1 MNMIALPPV
10 QQRSLFQA
18 LIDKGGFD
26 TIKKTSRILDFMS
39 RIWDI
44 DLLPSTDPRFKT
56 MRGDIQ
62 QHYINNDD
70 WDEHYMFSEV
80 LGLYS
85 DAEKFQRLIELVPSS
100 EFQDN
105 ENLIS
110 SLVEIINS
118 YLIPHKQRLVATNQQ
133 GVTIYEV
140 KSNVE
145 VDNSIP
151 ENTIPF
157 LVDRNSNKQGSHK
170 PPSQYPAFVLAADQ
184 WDDFGVKSLFRL
196 FFYQSS
202 EQQRLLIGAVKI
214 IVRSIDQDSP
224 KVTTT
229 EHLETK
235 FVSLSDEFC
244 SLGQDQKY
252 YENIKQAFPDQ
263 YRSILWALRDCAVFP
278 FIEDDLKKDYSFGRS
293 LLRDNEA
300 ERLLREAKYL
310 IEGVKITN
318 KESFVYHFLPPF
330 SESETLLDVE
340 FDCHSLLP
348 SRLLAIVGKNGVGK
362 TQMMSRFPIDLSHK
376 KQENF
381 EPQLPLFSKVISIST
396 SLYDHCHYPDKSNEF
411 NYEYIG
417 LTIKDGA
424 NRRIITNDE
433 IDSKLQ
439 ASCKLVNAKGRAKSL
454 RNILE
459 EILSEAIIETL
470 FQESNGK
477 YLLNTSALKDVRQKL
492 SSGESTLLYL
502 LTSVVS
508 TLRFDTLLLFDEP
521 ETHLHPNAITTLIS
535 ALYKLLEE
543 FQSYAIV
550 ATHSPLVIREIK
562 SRQVRVMERFGDRS
576 LIRKVQ
582 QESLGANISAL
593 VDEIFGNK
601 DIPKYYRE
609 SILRLVKNDFATAED
624 IYQAIGTDINS
635 LPIGLQIF
643 TKSLYPYT

>member
-26 TIKKTSRILDFMS
+26 TIKQTSRILDFMDK
-39 RIWDI
+39 IWDI
-44 DLLPSTDPRFKT
+44 DLMPSTDPRYQT

-62 QHYINNDD
+62 QHYINNTD

-80 LGLYS
+80 LGLYN
-85 DAEKFQRLIELVPSS
+85 DAEKFQRLIEWIPST

-105 ENLIS
+105 ESLIL
-110 SLVEIINS
+110 SLVELINS
-118 YLIPHKQRLVATNQQ
+118 YLIPHKQRLVAKNQQ

-145 VDNSIP
+145 VDSSIP

-157 LVDRNSNKQGSHK
+157 FVDRNSNKQGSHE
-170 PPSQYPAFVLAADQ
+170 PPSQYPAFVLAADN

-202 EQQRLLIGAVKI
+202 EQCLLIGAVKI

-229 EHLETK
+229 EHLETE
-235 FVSLSDEFC
+235 FVSLSNEFC

-263 YRSILWALRDCAVFP
+263 YLSILWALRDCAVFP
-278 FIEDDLKKDYSFGRS
+278 FIEDDFEKDFSFGRS

-310 IEGVKITN
+310 IEGIKITN
-318 KESFVYHFLPPF
+318 KESFVYHFQLPF

-362 TQMMSRFPIDLSHK
+362 TQMMSRFPIDLSQK

-381 EPQLPLFSKVISIST
+381 EPQLPLFSKVISVST

-439 ASCKLVNAKGRAKSL
+439 ASCNLVNEKERAESL
-454 RNILE
+454 KNILE
-459 EILSEAIIETL
+459 EILPETIVETL
-470 FQESNGK
+470 FQKSDGK
-477 YLLNTSALKDVRQKL
+477 YLLNTSVVKEVRQKL

-562 SRQVRVMERFGDRS
+562 SRQVRVMERFEDRS

-582 QESLGANISAL
+582 QETLGANISAL

-609 SILRLVKNDFATAED
+609 AIFRLVKNNFATEEA
-624 IYQAIGTDINS
+624 IYQAIGTDVNS

-643 TKSLYPYT
+643 IKSLYPHT

>member
-1 MNMIALPPV
+1 MIALPPV

-26 TIKKTSRILDFMS
+26 TIKQTSRILDFIAK
-39 RIWDI
+39 IWDI
-44 DLLPSTDPRFKT
+44 DLMPSTDHRYQT

-62 QHYINNDD
+62 QHYINNTD

-80 LGLYS
+80 LGLYN
-85 DAEKFQRLIELVPSS
+85 DAEKFQRLIEWIPST

-105 ENLIS
+105 ERLIS
-110 SLVEIINS
+110 SLVELINS
-118 YLIPHKQRLVATNQQ
+118 YLIPYKQRLVAKKQQ
-133 GVTIYEV
+133 GATIYEV

-145 VDNSIP
+145 VDSSIP

-157 LVDRNSNKQGSHK
+157 FVDRNSNRQGSHE
-170 PPSQYPAFVLAADQ
+170 PPSQYPAFVLAADN

-202 EQQRLLIGAVKI
+202 EQERRLIGAVKI
-214 IVRSIDQDSP
+214 IVRSIEQDSP
-224 KVTTT
+224 NVTTT
-229 EHLETK
+229 EHLEAE
-235 FVSLSDEFC
+235 FVSLSNEFC

-252 YENIKQAFPDQ
+252 YENIKQFFPDQ

-278 FIEDDLKKDYSFGRS
+278 FIEDDFEKDFSFERS
-293 LLRDNEA
+293 LLRNNEA

-310 IEGVKITN
+310 IEGIKITN
-318 KESFVYHFLPPF
+318 KESFVYHFQPPF
-330 SESETLLDVE
+330 SDSETLLDVE

-348 SRLLAIVGKNGVGK
+348 SRLLAIVGRNGVGK
-362 TQMMSRFPIDLSHK
+362 TQLMSRLPIELAQK
-376 KQENF
+376 KQESF
-381 EPQLPLFSKVISIST
+381 EPQLPLFSKVISVST
-396 SLYDHCHYPDKSNEF
+396 SLYDHCYYPDKSNEF

-424 NRRIITNDE
+424 DRRIITNDE

-439 ASCKLVNAKGRAKSL
+439 ASCKQVNEKGRAKSL
-454 RNILE
+454 KNILE
-459 EILSEAIIETL
+459 EILPETIVETFFQVSE
-470 FQESNGK
+470 GK
-477 YLLNTSALKDVRQKL
+477 YLLNTGVVKEVRQKL

-576 LIRKVQ
+576 LIRKIQ
-582 QESLGANISAL
+582 QETLGANISAL

-609 SILRLVKNDFATAED
+609 SILRLVKSDFATEED
-624 IYQAIGTDINS
+624 IYQAIGTDVNS

-643 TKSLYPYT
+643 IKSLYSHT

>member
-1 MNMIALPPV
+1 MIVLPPV

-26 TIKKTSRILDFMS
+26 TIKQTSRMLDFIAK
-39 RIWDI
+39 IWDI
-44 DLLPSTDPRFKT
+44 DLMPSTDPRYQT

-62 QHYINNDD
+62 QHYINNTD

-80 LGLYS
+80 LGLYN
-85 DAEKFQRLIELVPSS
+85 DAEKFQRLIEWIPST
-100 EFQDN
+100 EFQNN

-110 SLVEIINS
+110 NLVELINS
-118 YLIPHKQRLVATNQQ
+118 YLIPHKQRLVAKNQQ

-145 VDNSIP
+145 VDSSIP

-157 LVDRNSNKQGSHK
+157 FVDRNSNKQGSHE
-170 PPSQYPAFVLAADQ
+170 PPSQYPAFVLAADN

-202 EQQRLLIGAVKI
+202 EQQRRLIGAVKI
-214 IVRSIDQDSP
+214 IVRSIEQDSS

-229 EHLETK
+229 EYLEAE
-235 FVSLSDEFC
+235 FVSLSNEFC
-244 SLGQDQKY
+244 SLGQNQEY

-278 FIEDDLKKDYSFGRS
+278 FIEDDFEKDFSFARS

-310 IEGVKITN
+310 IEGIKITN
-318 KESFVYHFLPPF
+318 KESFIYHFQPPF

-362 TQMMSRFPIDLSHK
+362 TQLMSRLPIELAQK
-376 KQENF
+376 KQESF
-381 EPQLPLFSKVISIST
+381 APQLPLFSKVISVST

-417 LTIKDGA
+417 LTIKEGA

-439 ASCKLVNAKGRAKSL
+439 ASCKLVNAKGRAKNL

-459 EILSEAIIETL
+459 EILPEAIVKTL
-470 FQESNGK
+470 FQESDERC
-477 YLLNTSALKDVRQKL
+477 LLNTSVLNEVRKKL
-492 SSGESTLLYL
+492 SSGESILLYL
-502 LTSVVS
+502 LTSIVS

-576 LIRKVQ
+576 LIRKIQ
-582 QESLGANISAL
+582 QETLGANISAL

-609 SILRLVKNDFATAED
+609 SILRLVKSDFATEEE
-624 IYQAIGTDINS
+624 IYQAIGTDVNS

-643 TKSLYPYT
+643 IKSLYSHT

>member
-1 MNMIALPPV
+1 MILLPLV
-10 QQRSLFQA
+10 QQKSLFQV

-26 TIKKTSRILDFMS
+26 TIKQTSRILDFVA

-44 DLLPSTDPRFKT
+44 DLMASTDPRYKT
-56 MRGDIQ
+56 LRGDIQ
-62 QHYINNDD
+62 QHYISNSD
-70 WDEHYMFSEV
+70 WDEHYLFSEI
-80 LGLYS
+80 LGLYN
-85 DAEKFQRLIELVPSS
+85 DAEKFQRLIEWIPST

-105 ENLIS
+105 ESLIL
-110 SLVEIINS
+110 SLVELINS
-118 YLIPHKQRLVATNQQ
+118 YLIPHKQRLVAKNQQ

-145 VDNSIP
+145 VDSSIP

-157 LVDRNSNKQGSHK
+157 FVYRYSNKQGDHE
-170 PPSQYPAFVLAADQ
+170 PPNRYPAFVLAADN
-184 WDDFGVKSLFRL
+184 WDDFGVQSLFRL
-196 FFYQSS
+196 FYYASS
-202 EQQRLLIGAVKI
+202 EQQRYSIGVVKI
-214 IVRSIDQDSP
+214 IVRSVDKDSP
-224 KVTTT
+224 KVTTKKHMKA
-229 EHLETK
+229 EFL
-235 FVSLSDEFC
+235 SLSSEFC
-244 SLGQDQKY
+244 SLGQEQKY

-278 FIEDDLKKDYSFGRS
+278 FIEDDFEKDFSFGIS
-293 LLRDNEA
+293 LLRENEA

-310 IEGVKITN
+310 VEGIKVVN
-318 KESFVYHFLPPF
+318 KELFKYHFTPPF
-330 SESETLLDVE
+330 SESETLLEVE
-340 FDCHSLLP
+340 FDSHSPLP
-348 SRLLAIVGKNGVGK
+348 SRLLAIIGKNGVGK
-362 TQMMSRFPIDLSHK
+362 TQMMSRFPIDLSQK
-376 KQENF
+376 KQESF

-396 SLYDHCHYPDKSNEF
+396 SLYDHCYYPDKSNEF

-439 ASCKLVNAKGRAKSL
+439 ESCKLVNEKGRAKSL

-459 EILSEAIIETL
+459 EILPETIVETL
-470 FQESNGK
+470 FQKDDGK
-477 YLLNTSALKDVRQKL
+477 YLLNTDVVKEVRQKL

-543 FQSYAIV
+543 FQSYGIV
-550 ATHSPLVIREIK
+550 ATHSPLVVREIK
-562 SRQVRVMERFGDRS
+562 SKQVRVMERFEDRS

-582 QESLGANISAL
+582 QETLGANISAL

-609 SILRLVKNDFATAED
+609 AILRLVKNNSATEEA
-624 IYQAIGTDINS
+624 IYQAIGTDVNS

-643 TKSLYPYT
+643 IKSLYPNT

>member
-26 TIKKTSRILDFMS
+26 TIKQTSRILDFMDK
-39 RIWDI
+39 IWDI
-44 DLLPSTDPRFKT
+44 DLMPSTDPRYQT

-62 QHYINNDD
+62 QHYINNTD

-80 LGLYS
+80 LGLYN
-85 DAEKFQRLIELVPSS
+85 DAEKFQRLIEWIPST

-105 ENLIS
+105 ESLIL
-110 SLVEIINS
+110 SLVELINS
-118 YLIPHKQRLVATNQQ
+118 YLIPHKQRLVAKNQQ

-145 VDNSIP
+145 VDSSIP

-157 LVDRNSNKQGSHK
+157 FVDRNSNKQGSHE
-170 PPSQYPAFVLAADQ
+170 PPSQYPAFVLAADN

-202 EQQRLLIGAVKI
+202 EQCLLIGAVKI

-229 EHLETK
+229 EHLETE
-235 FVSLSDEFC
+235 FVSLSNEFC

-278 FIEDDLKKDYSFGRS
+278 FIEDDFEKDFSFGRS

-310 IEGVKITN
+310 IEGIKITN
-318 KESFVYHFLPPF
+318 KESFVYHFQLPF

-348 SRLLAIVGKNGVGK
+348 GRLLAIVGKNGVGK
-362 TQMMSRFPIDLSHK
+362 TQMMSRFPIDLSQK

-381 EPQLPLFSKVISIST
+381 EPQLPLFSKVISVST

-439 ASCKLVNAKGRAKSL
+439 ASCNLVNEKERAESL
-454 RNILE
+454 KNILE
-459 EILSEAIIETL
+459 EILPETIVETL
-470 FQESNGK
+470 FQKSDGK
-477 YLLNTSALKDVRQKL
+477 YLLNTSVVKEVRQKL

-562 SRQVRVMERFGDRS
+562 SRQVRVMERFEDRS

-582 QESLGANISAL
+582 QETLGANISAL

-609 SILRLVKNDFATAED
+609 AIFRLVKNNFATEEA
-624 IYQAIGTDINS
+624 IYQAIGTDVNS

-643 TKSLYPYT
+643 IKSLYPHT

>member
-1 MNMIALPPV
+1 MILLPLV
-10 QQRSLFQA
+10 QQKSLFQV

-26 TIKKTSRILDFMS
+26 TIKQTSRILDFVA

-44 DLLPSTDPRFKT
+44 DLMASTDPRYKT
-56 MRGDIQ
+56 LRGDIQ
-62 QHYINNDD
+62 QHYISNSD
-70 WDEHYMFSEV
+70 WDEHYLFSEI
-80 LGLYS
+80 LGLYN
-85 DAEKFQRLIELVPSS
+85 DAEKFQRLIEWIPST
-100 EFQDN
+100 EFQDD
-105 ENLIS
+105 ESLIL
-110 SLVEIINS
+110 SLVELINS
-118 YLIPHKQRLVATNQQ
+118 YLIPHKQRLVAKNQQ

-140 KSNVE
+140 KSNIE
-145 VDNSIP
+145 VDSSIP

-157 LVDRNSNKQGSHK
+157 FVYRYSNKQGDHE
-170 PPSQYPAFVLAADQ
+170 PPNRYPAFVLAADN
-184 WDDFGVKSLFRL
+184 WDDFGVQSLFRL
-196 FFYQSS
+196 FYYASF
-202 EQQRLLIGAVKI
+202 EQQRYSIGVVKI
-214 IVRSIDQDSP
+214 IVRSVDKDSP
-224 KVTTT
+224 KVTTKKHMKA
-229 EHLETK
+229 EFL
-235 FVSLSDEFC
+235 SLSSEFC

-278 FIEDDLKKDYSFGRS
+278 FIEDDFEKDFSFGRS

-310 IEGVKITN
+310 IEGIKITN
-318 KESFVYHFLPPF
+318 KESFVYHFQPPF

-348 SRLLAIVGKNGVGK
+348 GRLLAIVGKNGVGK
-362 TQMMSRFPIDLSHK
+362 TQMMSRFPIDLSQK

-381 EPQLPLFSKVISIST
+381 EPQLPLFSKVISVST
-396 SLYDHCHYPDKSNEF
+396 SLYDHCRYPDKSNEF

-439 ASCKLVNAKGRAKSL
+439 ASCKLINAKGRAKSL

-459 EILSEAIIETL
+459 EILPETIVETL
-470 FQESNGK
+470 FQKDDGK
-477 YLLNTSALKDVRQKL
+477 YLLNTGVVKEVRQKL

-543 FQSYAIV
+543 FQSYGIV
-550 ATHSPLVIREIK
+550 ATHSPLVVREIK
-562 SRQVRVMERFGDRS
+562 SKQVRVMERFEDRS

-582 QESLGANISAL
+582 QETLGANISAL

-609 SILRLVKNDFATAED
+609 AILRLVKNNSATEEA
-624 IYQAIGTDINS
+624 IYQAIGTDVNS

-643 TKSLYPYT
+643 IKSLYPNT

>member
-1 MNMIALPPV
+1 MIALPPV

-26 TIKKTSRILDFMS
+26 TIKQTSRILDFIAK
-39 RIWDI
+39 IWDI
-44 DLLPSTDPRFKT
+44 DLMPSTDSRYQT

-62 QHYINNDD
+62 QHYINNTD

-80 LGLYS
+80 LGLYN
-85 DAEKFQRLIELVPSS
+85 DAEKFQRLIEWIPST

-105 ENLIS
+105 ERLIS
-110 SLVEIINS
+110 SLVELINS
-118 YLIPHKQRLVATNQQ
+118 YLIPHKQRLVAKKQQ

-145 VDNSIP
+145 VDSSIP
-151 ENTIPF
+151 KNTIPF
-157 LVDRNSNKQGSHK
+157 FVDRNSNRQGSHE
-170 PPSQYPAFVLAADQ
+170 PPSQYPAFVLAADN

-202 EQQRLLIGAVKI
+202 AQRRLIGAVKI
-214 IVRSIDQDSP
+214 IVRSIEQDSP
-224 KVTTT
+224 NVTTT
-229 EHLETK
+229 EYLEAE
-235 FVSLSDEFC
+235 FVSLSNEFC
-244 SLGQDQKY
+244 SLGQDQEY

-263 YRSILWALRDCAVFP
+263 YRTILWALRDCAVFP
-278 FIEDDLKKDYSFGRS
+278 IIEDDFEKDFSFERS
-293 LLRDNEA
+293 LLRKDEA

-310 IEGVKITN
+310 IEGIKITN
-318 KESFVYHFLPPF
+318 KESFVYHFQPPF
-330 SESETLLDVE
+330 SESKTLFDVE
-340 FDCHSLLP
+340 FDSHSLLS

-362 TQMMSRFPIDLSHK
+362 TQMMSRFLTDLSQK
-376 KQENF
+376 EQGNF
-381 EPQLPLFSKVISIST
+381 EPQLPLFGKVISVST
-396 SLYDHCHYPDKSNEF
+396 SLYDHCYYPDKSNEF

-424 NRRIITNDE
+424 DRRIITNDE

-439 ASCKLVNAKGRAKSL
+439 ASCKQVNEKGRAKSL
-454 RNILE
+454 KNILE
-459 EILSEAIIETL
+459 EILPETIVETL
-470 FQESNGK
+470 FQKSDGM
-477 YLLNTSALKDVRQKL
+477 YLLNTGAVKEVRQKL

-562 SRQVRVMERFGDRS
+562 SRQVRVMERFEDRS

-582 QESLGANISAL
+582 QETLGANISAL

-609 SILRLVKNDFATAED
+609 SILRLVKSDFATEEE
-624 IYQAIGTDINS
+624 IYQAIGTDVNS

-643 TKSLYPYT
+643 IKSLYSHT

>member
-1 MNMIALPPV
+1 MNISLPPI
-10 QQRSLFQA
+10 QQKSLFQA

-26 TIKKTSRILDFMS
+26 TIKQTSRMLDLVS

-44 DLLPSTDPRFKT
+44 DLMNSTDPRYKT

-62 QHYINNDD
+62 QHYINNTD

-80 LGLYS
+80 LELYN
-85 DAEKFQRLIELVPSS
+85 DAEKFQRLIEWIPST

-105 ENLIS
+105 ESLIL
-110 SLVEIINS
+110 SLVELINS
-118 YLIPHKQRLVATNQQ
+118 YLIPHKQRLVAKNQQ
-133 GVTIYEV
+133 GVTVYEV
-140 KSNVE
+140 QSNVE
-145 VDNSIP
+145 VDSSTP
-151 ENTIPF
+151 ENTISF
-157 LVDRNSNKQGSHK
+157 FVDMNSNKQGLHE
-170 PPSQYPAFVLAADQ
+170 PPSRYPAFVLAADY

-196 FFYQSS
+196 FYYPSP
-202 EQQRLLIGAVKI
+202 EQQGVLIGAVKI
-214 IVRSIDQDSP
+214 IMRSIDKDSP
-224 KVTTT
+224 KVTTK
-229 EHLETK
+229 EHLEVE
-235 FVSLSDEFC
+235 FVSLSNDFC
-244 SLGQDQKY
+244 SLGQEQKY

-278 FIEDDLKKDYSFGRS
+278 FIEDDFEKDFSFGRS

-310 IEGVKITN
+310 IEGIKITN
-318 KESFVYHFLPPF
+318 KESFVYHFQPPF
-330 SESETLLDVE
+330 SVSETLLDVE

-362 TQMMSRFPIDLSHK
+362 TQMMSRFPIDLSQK

-381 EPQLPLFSKVISIST
+381 EPQLPLFSKVISVST

-459 EILSEAIIETL
+459 EILPETIVETL
-470 FQESNGK
+470 FQKSDEK
-477 YLLNTSALKDVRQKL
+477 YLLNTGVVKEVRQKL

-562 SRQVRVMERFGDRS
+562 SRQVRVMERFEDRS

-582 QESLGANISAL
+582 QETLGANISAL

-609 SILRLVKNDFATAED
+609 AILRLVKNDFATEEE
-624 IYQAIGTDINS
+624 IYKTIGSEANN

-643 TKSLYPYT
+643 IKSLYSHA

>member
-26 TIKKTSRILDFMS
+26 TIKQTSRILDFMDK
-39 RIWDI
+39 IWDI
-44 DLLPSTDPRFKT
+44 DLMPSTDPRYQT

-62 QHYINNDD
+62 QHYINNTD

-80 LGLYS
+80 LGLYN
-85 DAEKFQRLIELVPSS
+85 DAEKFQRLIEWIPST

-105 ENLIS
+105 ESLIL
-110 SLVEIINS
+110 SLVELINS
-118 YLIPHKQRLVATNQQ
+118 YLIPHKQRLVAKNQQ

-145 VDNSIP
+145 VDSSIP

-157 LVDRNSNKQGSHK
+157 FVDRNSNKQGSHE
-170 PPSQYPAFVLAADQ
+170 PPSQYPAFVLAADN

-202 EQQRLLIGAVKI
+202 EQCLLIGAVKI

-229 EHLETK
+229 EHLETE
-235 FVSLSDEFC
+235 FVSLSNEFC

-263 YRSILWALRDCAVFP
+263 YLSILWALRDCAVFP
-278 FIEDDLKKDYSFGRS
+278 FIEDDFEKDFSFGRS

-310 IEGVKITN
+310 IEGIKITN
-318 KESFVYHFLPPF
+318 KESFVYHFQLPF

-362 TQMMSRFPIDLSHK
+362 TQMMSRFPIDLSQK

-381 EPQLPLFSKVISIST
+381 EPQLPLFSKVISVST

-439 ASCKLVNAKGRAKSL
+439 ASCNLVNEKERAESL
-454 RNILE
+454 KNILE
-459 EILSEAIIETL
+459 EILPETIVETL
-470 FQESNGK
+470 FQKSDGK
-477 YLLNTSALKDVRQKL
+477 YLLNTSVVKEVRQKL

-550 ATHSPLVIREIK
+550 TTHSPLVIREIK
-562 SRQVRVMERFGDRS
+562 SRQVRVMERFEDRS

-582 QESLGANISAL
+582 QETLGANISAL

-609 SILRLVKNDFATAED
+609 AIFRLVKNNFATEEA
-624 IYQAIGTDINS
+624 IYQAIGTDVNS

-643 TKSLYPYT
+643 IKSLYPHT

>member
-10 QQRSLFQA
+10 QQKSLFQA

-26 TIKKTSRILDFMS
+26 TIKQTSRILDFMAK
-39 RIWDI
+39 IWDI
-44 DLLPSTDPRFKT
+44 DLMPSTDPRYQT
-56 MRGDIQ
+56 MREDIQ
-62 QHYINNDD
+62 QHYINNTD

-80 LGLYS
+80 LGLYN
-85 DAEKFQRLIELVPSS
+85 DAEKFQRLIEWIPST

-105 ENLIS
+105 ESLIL
-110 SLVEIINS
+110 SLVELINS
-118 YLIPHKQRLVATNQQ
+118 YLIPHKQRLVAKNQQ

-145 VDNSIP
+145 VDSSIP

-157 LVDRNSNKQGSHK
+157 FVDRNSNKQGSHE
-170 PPSQYPAFVLAADQ
+170 PPSQYPAFVLAADN

-229 EHLETK
+229 EHLEAE
-235 FVSLSDEFC
+235 FVSLSNKFC

-278 FIEDDLKKDYSFGRS
+278 FIEDDFEKDFSFERS
-293 LLRDNEA
+293 LLRENEA

-318 KESFVYHFLPPF
+318 KESFVYHFQPPF

-362 TQMMSRFPIDLSHK
+362 TQMMSCFPIDLSHK

-381 EPQLPLFSKVISIST
+381 EPQLPLFSKVISVST
-396 SLYDHCHYPDKSNEF
+396 SPYDHCHYPDKSNEF

-417 LTIKDGA
+417 LTIKDGV

-439 ASCKLVNAKGRAKSL
+439 ASCKLVNTKERAKSL
-454 RNILE
+454 KNILE
-459 EILSEAIIETL
+459 EILPETIVETL
-470 FQESNGK
+470 FKESDGK
-477 YLLNTSALKDVRQKL
+477 YLLNIDVVKDVRQKL

-562 SRQVRVMERFGDRS
+562 SRQVRVMEKFGDRS

-582 QESLGANISAL
+582 QETLGANISAL
-593 VDEIFGNK
+593 VDEVFGNK

-609 SILRLVKNDFATAED
+609 AILRLVKDDFATEED
-624 IYQAIGTDINS
+624 IYKAIGSEVKN

-643 TKSLYPYT
+643 IKSLYPHA

>member
-1 MNMIALPPV
+1 MNMIVLPPV

-26 TIKKTSRILDFMS
+26 TIKQTSRMLDFIAK
-39 RIWDI
+39 IWDI
-44 DLLPSTDPRFKT
+44 DLMPSTDPRYQT

-62 QHYINNDD
+62 QHYINNTD

-80 LGLYS
+80 LGLYN
-85 DAEKFQRLIELVPSS
+85 DAEKFQRLIEWIPST
-100 EFQDN
+100 EFQNN

-110 SLVEIINS
+110 NLVELINS
-118 YLIPHKQRLVATNQQ
+118 YLIPHKQRLVAKNQQ

-145 VDNSIP
+145 VDSSIP

-157 LVDRNSNKQGSHK
+157 FVDRNSNKQGSHE
-170 PPSQYPAFVLAADQ
+170 PPSQYPAFVLAADN

-202 EQQRLLIGAVKI
+202 EQQRRLIGAVKI
-214 IVRSIDQDSP
+214 IVRSIEQDSS

-229 EHLETK
+229 EYLEAE
-235 FVSLSDEFC
+235 FVSLSNEFC
-244 SLGQDQKY
+244 SLGQNQEY

-278 FIEDDLKKDYSFGRS
+278 FIEDDFEKDFSFARS

-310 IEGVKITN
+310 IEGIKITN
-318 KESFVYHFLPPF
+318 KESFIYHFQPPF

-362 TQMMSRFPIDLSHK
+362 TQLMSRLPIELAQK
-376 KQENF
+376 KQESF
-381 EPQLPLFSKVISIST
+381 APQLPLFSKVISVST

-417 LTIKDGA
+417 LTIKEGA

-439 ASCKLVNAKGRAKSL
+439 ASCKLVNAKGRAKNL

-459 EILSEAIIETL
+459 EILPEAIVKTL
-470 FQESNGK
+470 FQESDERC
-477 YLLNTSALKDVRQKL
+477 LLNTSVLNEVRKKL
-492 SSGESTLLYL
+492 SSGESILLYL
-502 LTSVVS
+502 LTSIVS

-576 LIRKVQ
+576 LIRKIQ
-582 QESLGANISAL
+582 QETLGANISAL

-609 SILRLVKNDFATAED
+609 SILRLVKSDFATEEE
-624 IYQAIGTDINS
+624 IYQAIGTDVNS

-643 TKSLYPYT
+643 IKSLYSHT

>member
-1 MNMIALPPV
+1 
-10 QQRSLFQA
+10 
-18 LIDKGGFD
+18 
-26 TIKKTSRILDFMS
+26 
-39 RIWDI
+39 
-44 DLLPSTDPRFKT
+44 
-56 MRGDIQ
+56 
-62 QHYINNDD
+62 
-70 WDEHYMFSEV
+70 MFSEV
-80 LGLYS
+80 LGLYN
-85 DAEKFQRLIELVPSS
+85 DAEKFQRLIEWIPST

-105 ENLIS
+105 ESLIL
-110 SLVEIINS
+110 SLVELINS
-118 YLIPHKQRLVATNQQ
+118 YLIPHKQRLVAKNQQ

-145 VDNSIP
+145 VDSSIP

-157 LVDRNSNKQGSHK
+157 FVDRNSNKQGSHE
-170 PPSQYPAFVLAADQ
+170 PPSQYPAFVLAADN

-202 EQQRLLIGAVKI
+202 EQCLLIGAVKI

-229 EHLETK
+229 EHLETE
-235 FVSLSDEFC
+235 FVSLSNEFC

-278 FIEDDLKKDYSFGRS
+278 FIEDDFEKDFSFGRS

-310 IEGVKITN
+310 IEGIKITN
-318 KESFVYHFLPPF
+318 KESFVYHFQLPF

-362 TQMMSRFPIDLSHK
+362 TQMMSRFPIDLFQK

-381 EPQLPLFSKVISIST
+381 EPQLPLFSKVISVST

-439 ASCKLVNAKGRAKSL
+439 ASCNLVNEKERAESL
-454 RNILE
+454 KNILE
-459 EILSEAIIETL
+459 EILPETIVETL
-470 FQESNGK
+470 FQKSDGK
-477 YLLNTSALKDVRQKL
+477 YLLNTSVVKEVRQKL

-562 SRQVRVMERFGDRS
+562 SRQVRVMERFEDRS

-582 QESLGANISAL
+582 QETLGANISAL

-609 SILRLVKNDFATAED
+609 AIFRLVKNNFATEEA
-624 IYQAIGTDINS
+624 IYQAIGTDVNS

-643 TKSLYPYT
+643 IKSLYPHT

>member
-1 MNMIALPPV
+1 MIALPPV

-26 TIKKTSRILDFMS
+26 TIKQTSRMLDFIAK
-39 RIWDI
+39 IWDI
-44 DLLPSTDPRFKT
+44 DLMPSTDPRYQT

-62 QHYINNDD
+62 QHYINNTD

-80 LGLYS
+80 LGLYN
-85 DAEKFQRLIELVPSS
+85 DAEKFQRLIEWIPST

-110 SLVEIINS
+110 NLVELINS
-118 YLIPHKQRLVATNQQ
+118 YLIPHKQRLVAKNQQ

-145 VDNSIP
+145 VDSSIP

-157 LVDRNSNKQGSHK
+157 FVDRNSNKQGSHE
-170 PPSQYPAFVLAADQ
+170 PPSQYPAFVLAADN

-202 EQQRLLIGAVKI
+202 EQQRRLIGAVKI
-214 IVRSIDQDSP
+214 IVRSIEQDSS

-229 EHLETK
+229 EYLEAE
-235 FVSLSDEFC
+235 FVSLSNEFC
-244 SLGQDQKY
+244 SLGQNQEY

-278 FIEDDLKKDYSFGRS
+278 FIEDDFEKDFSFARS

-310 IEGVKITN
+310 IEGIKITN
-318 KESFVYHFLPPF
+318 KESFIYHFQPPF

-362 TQMMSRFPIDLSHK
+362 TQLMSRLPIELAQK
-376 KQENF
+376 KQESF
-381 EPQLPLFSKVISIST
+381 APQLPLFSKVISVST

-417 LTIKDGA
+417 LTIKEGA

-459 EILSEAIIETL
+459 EILPEAIVKTL
-470 FQESNGK
+470 FQGSDERC
-477 YLLNTSALKDVRQKL
+477 LLNTSVLNEVRKKL
-492 SSGESTLLYL
+492 SSGESILLYL
-502 LTSVVS
+502 LTSIVS

-576 LIRKVQ
+576 LIRKIQ
-582 QESLGANISAL
+582 QETLGANISAL

-609 SILRLVKNDFATAED
+609 SILRLVKSDFATEEE
-624 IYQAIGTDINS
+624 IYQAIGTDVNS

-643 TKSLYPYT
+643 IKYLYSHT

>member
-26 TIKKTSRILDFMS
+26 TIKQTSRILDFMDK
-39 RIWDI
+39 IWDI
-44 DLLPSTDPRFKT
+44 DLMPSTDPRYQT

-62 QHYINNDD
+62 QHYINNTD

-80 LGLYS
+80 LGLYN
-85 DAEKFQRLIELVPSS
+85 DAEKFQRLIEWIPST

-105 ENLIS
+105 ESLIL
-110 SLVEIINS
+110 SLVELINS
-118 YLIPHKQRLVATNQQ
+118 YLIPHKQRLVAKNQQ

-145 VDNSIP
+145 VDSSIP

-157 LVDRNSNKQGSHK
+157 FVDRNSNKQGSHE
-170 PPSQYPAFVLAADQ
+170 PPSQYPAFVLAADN

-202 EQQRLLIGAVKI
+202 EQRLLIGAVKI

-229 EHLETK
+229 EHLETE
-235 FVSLSDEFC
+235 FVSLSNEFC

-252 YENIKQAFPDQ
+252 YENIKQVFPDQ

-278 FIEDDLKKDYSFGRS
+278 FIEDDFEKDFSFGRS

-310 IEGVKITN
+310 IEGIKITN
-318 KESFVYHFLPPF
+318 KESFVYHFQLPF

-362 TQMMSRFPIDLSHK
+362 TQMMSRFPIDLSQK

-381 EPQLPLFSKVISIST
+381 EPQLPLFSKVISVST

-439 ASCKLVNAKGRAKSL
+439 ASCNLVNAKERAESL
-454 RNILE
+454 KNILE
-459 EILSEAIIETL
+459 EILPETIVETL
-470 FQESNGK
+470 FQKSDGK
-477 YLLNTSALKDVRQKL
+477 YLLNTSVVKEVRQKL

-508 TLRFDTLLLFDEP
+508 ILRFDTLLLFDEP

-562 SRQVRVMERFGDRS
+562 SRQVRVMERFEDRS

-582 QESLGANISAL
+582 QETLGANISAL

-609 SILRLVKNDFATAED
+609 AIFRLVKNNFATEED
-624 IYQAIGTDINS
+624 IYQAIGTDVNS

-643 TKSLYPYT
+643 IKSLYPHT